1 MPTEHF
7 FTVLFGDFPLFRKT
21 TARTLFPYR
30 MFPKDSFLLLLVHT
44 SFSLHARGPKGKQD
58 GKLRINNI
66 EMSWQY
72 YKDMSAIASTILK
85 RRMNKNKKNKRPL
98 STPRAQ
104 GFNKG
109 GTFFT
114 TCSSRPPPFPGK
126 TCVWPPFS
134 QQKRHFYSKKRENS
148 RKHFSTFS

>member
-1 MPTEHF
+1 
-7 FTVLFGDFPLFRKT
+7 
-21 TARTLFPYR
+21 
-30 MFPKDSFLLLLVHT
+30 
-44 SFSLHARGPKGKQD
+44 
-58 GKLRINNI
+58 
-66 EMSWQY
+66 MSWQY

-114 TCSSRPPPFPGK
+114 TCSSLPPPFPGENVRVAPIFAAK
-126 TCVWPPFS
+126 ATFL
-134 QQKRHFYSKKRENS
+134 FKKE
-148 RKHFSTFS
+148 RKFAQTFQRLGSTFS